1 MCLIFEGATHALV
14 RPMRQTK
21 TPPPQKL
28 RIHTTLLWQ
37 PGHDLSAGLGVFC
50 VLCSPEKKKKGR
62 TMGGSVKHILEWKC
76 FCGPLNPIPPLCIQ
90 LWRRCSRSQP
100 IRGQYNKNL
109 TNGRGVW
116 SGLPEFKEGYPYDR
130 GTMARAGLH
139 YQHTNSASSYE
150 KSGASWTSVQSC
162 CENTSYPLKLLDIL
176 SLSLESMADAS
187 NNINV
192 LFSD

>member
-28 RIHTTLLWQ
+28 RIHTTLHWQ
-37 PGHDLSAGLGVFC
+37 PWFICRIGC

-116 SGLPEFKEGYPYDR
+116 SGLPGFKEGYPYDR